1 MNSHIEPVRTS
12 VLVVEDE
19 HGIRD
24 ILAELFEVPGN
35 RVDAVELLPDAQ
47 QALAAREYDLILT
60 DLRLGGKRDGGL
72 QVMAAAGLLSPNA
85 TVIVLTAYPDL
96 DSRHASMRLGATYFL
111 EKPVDL
117 ATIATLAAEHG
128 VPTAM
133 DAGVVR
139 AT

>member
-1 MNSHIEPVRTS
+1 MNTHIEPIRAS

-47 QALAAREYDLILT
+47 VALAAREYDLILT

-117 ATIATLAAEHG
+117 TTIATLAAEHG

-133 DAGVVR
+133 GSVVR
-139 AT
+139 SAH

>member
-1 MNSHIEPVRTS
+1 MHTHIEPVRTN

-24 ILAELFEVPGN
+24 ILAELFDVPGN
-35 RVDAVELLPDAQ
+35 RVDAVELLPEAQ
-47 QALAAREYDLILT
+47 VALATHEYDLILT

-133 DAGVVR
+133 APVSG
-139 AT
+139 A